1 MRLSLQ
7 EEVIQKHQQNK
18 NSKLHYMERKCD
30 VCFSCFFFFLFFTT
44 ETLLAELVSQDV
56 VYLAGGDLIT
66 LLILSPLGSNWN
78 SFAPIVNNK

>member
-30 VCFSCFFFFLFFTT
+30 YAFPVFFFLFFTT

>member
-7 EEVIQKHQQNK
+7 EGVIQKHQQNK

-30 VCFSCFFFFLFFTT
+30 YAFPVFFFLFFTT

>member
-7 EEVIQKHQQNK
+7 EEVIQKNQQNK

-30 VCFSCFFFFLFFTT
+30 VCFSCFFFFFFTT

>member
-1 MRLSLQ
+1 M
-7 EEVIQKHQQNK
+7 
-18 NSKLHYMERKCD
+18 YA
-30 VCFSCFFFFLFFTT
+30 FLFFVTT

-78 SFAPIVNNK
+78 SFAPLSITNEAFVTVSHSNLA

>member
-7 EEVIQKHQQNK
+7 EEVIQKHQQNE

-30 VCFSCFFFFLFFTT
+30 VCFSCFFCLFFTT

>member
-1 MRLSLQ
+1 LQ
-7 EEVIQKHQQNK
+7 EEVIQKNQQNK
-18 NSKLHYMERKCD
+18 NSKVHYKERKCD
-30 VCFSCFFFFLFFTT
+30 VYFSCLFVVVFFTT

-66 LLILSPLGSNWN
+66 LLILSPLGTNWN

>member
-1 MRLSLQ
+1 MYAFP
-7 EEVIQKHQQNK
+7 V
-18 NSKLHYMERKCD
+18 
-30 VCFSCFFFFLFFTT
+30 FSFFFLFFTT

-66 LLILSPLGSNWN
+66 LLILWPLGSNWK